1 MHQQI
6 PDADAGQVAAG
17 QQDGFE
23 QGLTGE
29 EGGEKKGSSR
39 LSGEGEP
46 VNDSV

>member
-23 QGLTGE
+23 QGLAGE
-29 EGGEKKGSSR
+29 EGGEKKPSMPPAQPAGVAR
-39 LSGEGEP
+39 RG
-46 VNDSV
+46 